1 MANTLAPAA
10 QADQSL
16 KNIANGLLN
25 VAGRPP
31 ESAKTTS
38 PLPASPIDLLT
49 DLYLPGELKQVLEET
64 LKTWEYELEPTET
77 YHQIAKSIIR
87 HYVLRT
93 AAGKIVLI
101 YLKPEIVQDP
111 NPSYWGQ
118 FHYFGTLFANEYHS
132 IFVFSNAE
140 NAELAYKEV
149 LRQWKAMFKFEKV
162 EFLLQDAIQVLQN
175 SPLKVVVNEIRDI
188 FGLPEEIEAEEQP
201 EEEKEKVAED
211 RVINTRKLHE
221 LLNNHFSN
229 NDDLI
234 QLCFD
239 LQEHELKYENLEGDV
254 LKTKF
259 ISLISHFEN
268 RGILPILVDYCK
280 KVRENISWDDV
291 EDGSE

>member
-1 MANTLAPAA
+1 MANTLAPTA

-16 KNIANGLLN
+16 KNIANGLLD
-25 VAGRPP
+25 VSGRPP
-31 ESAKTTS
+31 ESAKTAAS
-38 PLPASPIDLLT
+38 LPTAPIDLLT
-49 DLYLPGELKQVLEET
+49 DLYLPNDLKQVLDEP
-64 LKTWEYELEPTET
+64 LKTWEYALEATET
-77 YHQIAKSIIR
+77 YHQIAKNIIR

-118 FHYFGTLFANEYHS
+118 FHFFGTLFANEYQS
-132 IFVFSNAE
+132 VFVFSKSE
-140 NAELAYKEV
+140 NAELAYKEI
-149 LRQWKAMFKFEKV
+149 LRQWEAMYNFEKV

-175 SPLKVVVNEIRDI
+175 SPLEVVVNEIRGL
-188 FGLPEEIEAEEQP
+188 FGLPEQAKEEEQP
-201 EEEKEKVAED
+201 GEETVAKEQ
-211 RVINTRKLHE
+211 VIDTIKLHE
-221 LLNNHFSN
+221 LLNKHFS

-239 LQEHELKYENLEGDV
+239 LQEHDLQYGNLEGDV

-268 RGILPILVDYCK
+268 RGILQVLVDYCK
-280 KVRENISWDDV
+280 KVRENVSWDEV
-291 EDGSE
+291 EEAAE

>member
-1 MANTLAPAA
+1 MVSVVTPTA
-10 QADQSL
+10 QADQGL
-16 KNIANGLLN
+16 INIANGLLN

-31 ESAKTTS
+31 ETS
-38 PLPASPIDLLT
+38 ETAAPLPASPIDLLT
-49 DLYLPGELKQVLEET
+49 DLYLPSELKQVLEEP
-64 LKTWEYELEPTET
+64 LKTWEYQLEPTET

-87 HYVLRT
+87 HYALRT

-118 FHYFGTLFANEYHS
+118 FHYFGTLFANEYQS

-149 LRQWKAMFKFEKV
+149 LRQWQAMFNFEKV
-162 EFLLQDAIQVLQN
+162 EFLLQDTIQVLQT

-188 FGLPEEIEAEEQP
+188 FGLPEENEVEEQP
-201 EEEKEKVAED
+201 EEETVAGE
-211 RVINTRKLHE
+211 RVINTRKLHD
-221 LLNNHFSN
+221 LLNKHFSN

-239 LQEHELKYENLEGDV
+239 LQEHDLKYENLEGDV

-259 ISLISHFEN
+259 ISLIGHFEN
-268 RGILPILVDYCK
+268 RGILPVLVDYCK
-280 KVRENISWDDV
+280 KVRENISWDEV
-291 EDGSE
+291 EDSSE